1 MKYQEELK
9 QAEELETQGKNLE
22 AAKMF
27 EDIGTKCLREE
38 GAERQEAPRIIA
50 KSIARYL
57 LAGNNVKAQ
66 DLAYQVLFMKDEHP
80 FLSLQIESAIAS
92 KTNIVRAYL
101 VDKLPK
107 TIDDDYKILKNI
119 PQNRKVMKLNQEVT
133 IKQMW
138 ELTIF
143 GKYKQRFDLIGQ
155 SYPNPKGLINF
166 LLSTKTGIHI
176 IGAETSSGKAVL
188 IVLAVTANLN
198 PVEVVNIKST

>member
-9 QAEELETQGKNLE
+9 QAEELESQGKNIE

-38 GAERQEAPRIIA
+38 GIERQEAPRIIA

-57 LAGNNVKAQ
+57 LAGNTTKAQ
-66 DLAYQVLFMKDEHP
+66 DLAFQVLFMKDEHP

-101 VDKLPK
+101 VDKLPEK
-107 TIDDDYKILKNI
+107 IDDKYDVLLKI
-119 PQNRKVMKLNQEVT
+119 PQNRKVMKLEQGVL

-138 ELTIF
+138 ELDIF
-143 GKYKQRFDLIGQ
+143 GNYKPRYDLIGQ
-155 SYPNPKGLINF
+155 SYPNPKNMINF
-166 LLSTKTGIHI
+166 LLSTKTGINI
-176 IGAETSSGKAVL
+176 IGAETNAGKKII
-188 IVLAVTANLN
+188 IVMAVTNNLN
-198 PVEVVNIKST
+198 PVEIMNIK